1 MIIFRYVT
9 KEILRTL
16 FITTLLLLVLFI
28 TNQSVQFLQRAAT
41 GQIPATELLQLIA
54 LQIPLLV
61 PYLLPLGLYLGILLT
76 LGRLY
81 LESEM
86 TVLSACGVSRAKIT
100 GIVLSVAVFVAAIT
114 ALLMAIVVPKAQ
126 GDINAMIHRAAVST
140 SVGQI
145 LPGRFMIFG
154 KKGEAD
160 PVVFYAKSVQNHA
173 LLRDVFMAKKTV
185 NKNNP
190 DKTKW
195 GILVAQSAYEKSI
208 PHHSGHYL
216 IFDHGYR
223 YSGMP
228 GEQDYHVLQFDRY
241 GMQLQFHGVPMRNA
255 AQYYSLLKLW
265 KLRSQDIKV
274 AAELQWRLAMPIAAI
289 IFALIAVPLSEVRP
303 RYGKFT
309 QLIPAMVIY
318 MGYADLIFLTRAWM
332 RAGRLSPELGMWWVH
347 AIALLLALFLMLYR
361 VGWYRIRYFFS
372 KGVFA

>member
-1 MIIFRYVT
+1 MIIFRYIT
-9 KEILRTL
+9 KEILVTL
-16 FITTLLLLVLFI
+16 FVTTLLLLVLFI

-41 GQIPATELLQLIA
+41 GQIPATEILQLIA
-54 LQIPLLV
+54 LQIPLLLG
-61 PYLLPLGLYLGILLT
+61 YLLPLSLYLGVLLA

-86 TVLSACGVSRAKIT
+86 TVLSACGVSRAQLT
-100 GIVLSVAVFVAAIT
+100 GIVFCVALFIAAIT
-114 ALLMAIVVPKAQ
+114 ALLMAVVVPRAQ
-126 GDINAMIHRAAVST
+126 GDINEIIHDAAVST

-154 KKGEAD
+154 KKGETD
-160 PVVFYAKSVQNHA
+160 PVVFYAKSVKEHA
-173 LLRDVFMAKKTV
+173 VLHTVFMAKKTV
-185 NKNNP
+185 NANNP
-190 DKTKW
+190 DDSKW
-195 GILVAQSAYEKSI
+195 GILVAQSAYEKTI
-208 PHHSGHYL
+208 PNHSGRYL
-216 IFDHGYR
+216 IFDSGYR
-223 YSGMP
+223 YSGIP
-228 GEQDYHVLQFDRY
+228 GESNYHVLQFNRY
-241 GMQLQFHGVPMRNA
+241 GMQLKFQGVPTRNA
-255 AQYYSLLKLW
+255 AQYYSLSKLW
-265 KLRSQDIKV
+265 KLKSRNIKV

-347 AIALLLALFLMLYR
+347 ALALLLALLLMLYR
-361 VGWYRIRYFFS
+361 VGWNRIRYFFL